1 MPNRFGFCH
10 STLIRH
16 ESFVIRH
23 FARGCAHPSRTRHC
37 GVKTVAIIGAS
48 SNPNKFGNKAVRAF
62 QRHGY
67 TVYPVNPNEP
77 EVEGLA
83 TFKSIK
89 DVPVR
94 PHRVSVYVPPPVLVK
109 LLPDIAAKG
118 CDELWLNPGT
128 ESDAVLAEAERLGL
142 NTIQACSIVAIG
154 G

>member
-1 MPNRFGFCH
+1 MIKKAWHPNHFSLLARKRPARIAPNDG
-10 STLIRH
+10 LINS
-16 ESFVIRH
+16 EL
-23 FARGCAHPSRTRHC
+23 
-37 GVKTVAIIGAS
+37 VKTVAIIGAS

-67 TVYPVNPNEP
+67 TVYPVNPNEL

-83 TFKSIK
+83 TFKSINE
-89 DVPVR
+89 VPVR
-94 PHRVSVYVPPPVLVK
+94 PHKVSVYVPPPVLLK

-128 ESDAVLAEAERLGL
+128 ESDAVLAESERLGL